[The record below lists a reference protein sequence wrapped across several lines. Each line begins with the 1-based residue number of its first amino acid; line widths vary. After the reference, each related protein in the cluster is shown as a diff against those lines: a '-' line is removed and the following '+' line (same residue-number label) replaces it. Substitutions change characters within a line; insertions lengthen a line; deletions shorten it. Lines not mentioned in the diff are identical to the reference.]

1 MKPADLTADEQTAI
15 LADRYSQRAEAY
27 DELWSP
33 VIRPVGERLI
43 EHLHL
48 NGARNIIDVGTGAG
62 ALLAV
67 IQRAAPNAK
76 VLGVDRSE
84 GMLRLARDKHS
95 GPLTLMD
102 VQNLALH
109 PNRFD
114 AAVVAFVLFHLPH
127 PERCL
132 KEVNR
137 VLKPGGTVG
146 TVTWGAEKFPPA
158 NTIWDEELEAAGARV
173 LELPAAD
180 NRACCDSPEK
190 VTALL
195 DQTGFISTRVWSE
208 SLEYRWRPEDH
219 FEYQTRS
226 SSRLLLQSLGARDRE
241 ACLRR
246 VRDRLSDLRENQYM
260 YQGEVVM
267 AMARKAANAGGRTLG
282 VNDG

>member
-1 MKPADLTADEQTAI
+1 MKPVDLTADEQTAI

-48 NGARNIIDVGTGAG
+48 NMARNIIDVGTGAG

-67 IQRAAPNAK
+67 LQLAAPSAK
-76 VLGVDRSE
+76 ILGVDRSQ
-84 GMLRLARDKHS
+84 GMLRLARDRHS
-95 GPLTLMD
+95 GPLALMD
-102 VQNLALH
+102 VQKLALRD
-109 PNRFD
+109 NRFD
-114 AAVVAFVLFHLPH
+114 AAIVAFVLFHLPH

-137 VLKPGGTVG
+137 VLEPGGVVG

-158 NTIWDEELEAAGARV
+158 NAIWDEELEAAGARV

-180 NRACCDSPEK
+180 NRACCNSPEK

-195 DQTGFISTRVWSE
+195 EQTGFASTRVWSE
-208 SLEYRWRPEDH
+208 SLEYHWRPEDH

-226 SSRLLLQSLGARDRE
+226 SSRLLLQSLGAGSRE

-246 VRDRLSDLRENQYM
+246 VRARLSGLRDDEYT

-267 AMARKAANAGGRTLG
+267 ATAHKEADSGGRTPG
-282 VNDG
+282 ENDG

>member
-15 LADRYSQRAEAY
+15 LADRYSQRAQAY

-67 IQRAAPNAK
+67 IQRAAPNANI
-76 VLGVDRSE
+76 LGVDRSE

-102 VQNLALH
+102 VQNLALR

-132 KEVNR
+132 EEVNR
-137 VLKPGGTVG
+137 VLKPGGVVG
-146 TVTWGAEKFPPA
+146 TVTWGTEKFPPA
-158 NTIWDEELEAAGARV
+158 NTIWDEELKAAGARV

-195 DQTGFISTRVWSE
+195 EQTGFISTRVWSE
-208 SLEYRWRPEDH
+208 SLEYRWRHEDH

-226 SSRLLLQSLGARDRE
+226 SSRLLLQSLDARDRE

-246 VRDRLSDLRENQYM
+246 VRDRLSDLREDQYM

-267 AMARKAANAGGRTLG
+267 ATARKAANAGGRTRG
-282 VNDG
+282 ENDG

>member
-1 MKPADLTADEQTAI
+1 MKPVDLTADEQTAI

-33 VIRPVGERLI
+33 VIRPLGERLI

-48 NGARNIIDVGTGAG
+48 NVARNIIDVGTGAG

-67 IQRAAPNAK
+67 LQLAAPKAEI
-76 VLGVDRSE
+76 LGVDRSP
-84 GMLRLARDKHS
+84 GMLRLARDRHA
-95 GPLTLMD
+95 GPLALMD
-102 VQNLALH
+102 VQRLALRD
-109 PNRFD
+109 NRFD
-114 AAVVAFVLFHLPH
+114 AAIVAFVLFHLPH

-137 VLKPGGTVG
+137 VLKPGGAVG
-146 TVTWGAEKFPPA
+146 TVTWGAEKFTPA
-158 NTIWDEELEAAGARV
+158 NAIWDEELETAGARV

-180 NRACCDSPEK
+180 NRACCNSPDK

-195 DQTGFISTRVWSE
+195 EQTGFVSTRVWSE
-208 SLEYRWRPEDH
+208 SLEYHWRPEDH

-226 SSRLLLQSLGARDRE
+226 SSRLLLQSLGAGDRE

-246 VRDRLSDLRENQYM
+246 VRDRLSGLREDQYM

-267 AMARKAANAGGRTLG
+267 ATARKEADAGGRTLG
-282 VNDG
+282 ENHG

>member
-1 MKPADLTADEQTAI
+1 MKRVDLTAEEQTAI

-33 VIRPVGERLI
+33 VIRPVGERI
-43 EHLHL
+43 IGHLSL

-62 ALLAV
+62 ALLAI

-76 VLGVDRSE
+76 ILGVDRSD

-95 GPLTLMD
+95 GPLALMD
-102 VQNLALH
+102 VQNLALRAD
-109 PNRFD
+109 RFD

-127 PERCL
+127 PASCL
-132 KEVNR
+132 DEVNR

-146 TVTWGAEKFPPA
+146 TVTWGAEKVPPA
-158 NTIWDEELEAAGARV
+158 NAIWDEELEAAGARV

-190 VTALL
+190 MTALL
-195 DQTGFISTRVWSE
+195 EQTGFISTRAWTE
-208 SLEYRWRPEDH
+208 SLEYRWPPEDH
-219 FEYQTRS
+219 FDYETRS

-241 ACLRR
+241 ACMRR
-246 VRDRLSDLRENQYM
+246 VRDRLSDLRDDQYM

-267 AMARKAANAGGRTLG
+267 ATARKADAGRRTLG
-282 VNDG
+282 EDDG

>member
-1 MKPADLTADEQTAI
+1 MKPVDLTADEQTAI

-48 NGARNIIDVGTGAG
+48 NVARNIIDVGTGAG

-67 IQRAAPNAK
+67 LQLAAPDARI
-76 VLGVDRSE
+76 LGVDRSQ
-84 GMLRLARDKHS
+84 GMLRLARDRHS
-95 GPLTLMD
+95 GPLALMD
-102 VQNLALH
+102 VQKLALRD
-109 PNRFD
+109 NRFD
-114 AAVVAFVLFHLPH
+114 AAIVAFVLFHLPH

-137 VLKPGGTVG
+137 VLKPGGAVG

-158 NTIWDEELEAAGARV
+158 NAIWDEELEAAGARV

-180 NRACCDSPEK
+180 NRACCNSAEK

-195 DQTGFISTRVWSE
+195 EQTGFVSTRVWSE
-208 SLEYRWRPEDH
+208 SLEYHWRRDDH

-226 SSRLLLQSLGARDRE
+226 SSRLLLQSLGAGDRE

-246 VRDRLSDLRENQYM
+246 VRDRLSGLRDDEYL

-267 AMARKAANAGGRTLG
+267 ATARKAADAGGRTPG
-282 VNDG
+282 ENHG

>member
-1 MKPADLTADEQTAI
+1 MKRADRSAEEQTAI
-15 LADRYSQRAEAY
+15 LADRYSQRAVAY
-27 DELWSP
+27 DQLWSP

-67 IQRAAPNAK
+67 LQRAAPNAK
-76 VLGVDRSE
+76 ILGVDRSD
-84 GMLRLARDKHS
+84 GMLRLARDRHS

-102 VQNLALH
+102 LQNLALRA
-109 PNRFD
+109 NRFN

-137 VLKPGGTVG
+137 VLKPGGTLG
-146 TVTWGAEKFPPA
+146 TVTWGAEKFPAA
-158 NTIWDEELEAAGARV
+158 NTIWDEELEAAGAQV

-180 NRACCDSPEK
+180 NRACCDSPDK
-190 VTALL
+190 VMALL
-195 DQTGFISTRVWSE
+195 EQTGFTSTRVWSE

-226 SSRLLLQSLGARDRE
+226 SSRLLLHSLGARDRE
-241 ACLRR
+241 ACLHR
-246 VRDRLSDLRENQYM
+246 VRDRLSDLREDQYM

-267 AMARKAANAGGRTLG
+267 AMARKAANAGGHTLG
-282 VNDG
+282 DNDG

>member
-1 MKPADLTADEQTAI
+1 MKAADLTADEQTAI

-48 NGARNIIDVGTGAG
+48 NRARNIIDVGTGAG

-67 IQRAAPNAK
+67 LQRAAPNAK
-76 VLGVDRSE
+76 ILGVDRSE

-102 VQNLALH
+102 VQNLALRA
-109 PNRFD
+109 NRFD

-132 KEVNR
+132 EEVNR
-137 VLKPGGTVG
+137 VLKPGGAMG
-146 TVTWGAEKFPPA
+146 TVTWGPEKFPPA

-173 LELPAAD
+173 LDLPAAD

-195 DQTGFISTRVWSE
+195 EQTGFISTRVWSE

-219 FEYQTRS
+219 FDYQTRS
-226 SSRLLLQSLGARDRE
+226 SSRLLLQSLGDRDRE

-246 VRDRLSDLRENQYM
+246 VRDRLSDLRDDQYM

-267 AMARKAANAGGRTLG
+267 ATARKAANVGGRTRG
-282 VNDG
+282 ENDG